1 MSLQV
6 GLGVVLDGRI
16 NEPMIQKARA
26 LAKHRNNTSPLAW
39 YPLRDND
46 FHKVGVETVN
56 ESSC

>member
-26 LAKHRNNTSPLAW
+26 LAKHRNNTSPLACIHSGIMTFIK
-39 YPLRDND
+39 LVL
-46 FHKVGVETVN
+46 KL
-56 ESSC
+56 